1 MESPKTS
8 DGPADLARAAAV
20 WEEPVELTEEDV
32 SAKTQGFELPEAANC
47 SKPQTTPWSRAD
59 RFSQD
64 KRIRRKT
71 DKVILAILVWV
82 YFLQI
87 LDKSILGYGAVFGL
101 QEDTQLRGNQYSVV
115 GSIAAMAQ
123 LAWQPFSM
131 VLIVTVPHRVLM
143 PSLVLCWGAAQVGMA
158 ACRNYAGLLATRFL
172 LGLFEGGCLPLFSII
187 TSQWYRRAE
196 QPLRV
201 AAWYGTNGLATIV
214 ASSLSYG
221 LGHIPSETLKSWQ
234 MSVLP
239 SLPPSFYLLA
249 CALTWSPW
257 QNLPGGRAADHGVGA
272 VCVLEAGQR
281 HRVSALPDAA
291 RAAASAGAATDQ
303 PDGDGLARA
312 QMDAGG
318 GGGVRAQDVPVGGDE
333 PAAKHRRV
341 GGQRVRAADSARAGV
356 RQVHHDAAEHA
367 VRGDAGGGDPGVVVR
382 SAEDAI
388 EVGGAGG
395 DPGARGGWAG
405 GAVRAGGRAG
415 DDAGG
420 VGGRLLPAGLPVR
433 RQPADRGVDRGQH
446 GGHDEEGGVPVAV
459 QRGLVGGQHH
469 RPAAV
474 QPRRRAGLPAGPA
487 RRAGDVRRAGAGG
500 AGAGGQP
507 ACAECAA
514 PARTRGGRQA
524 SASARPVDAGTAR
537 GGRGRRA
544 RQPAAHQD
552 GVAGPDGPA
561 ERGLC
566 VHLLIRVL

>member
-8 DGPADLARAAAV
+8 DGPADLARAATV
-20 WEEPVELTEEDV
+20 WEEPVELTEED
-32 SAKTQGFELPEAANC
+32 
-47 SKPQTTPWSRAD
+47 
-59 RFSQD
+59 D

-234 MSVLP
+234 MS
-239 SLPPSFYLLA
+239 
-249 CALTWSPW
+249 
-257 QNLPGGRAADHGVGA
+257 NLPGGRAADHVVGA

-281 HRVSALPDAA
+281 HRVSALPDAT

-395 DPGARGGWAG
+395 DPGARGGRAG

-524 SASARPVDAGTAR
+524 SASARPVDAGTVR

-566 VHLLIRVL
+566 

>member
-32 SAKTQGFELPEAANC
+32 LAGQAHPAENGQGDSGHPRVGLFPADPGQIDPGVRRGVWAAGRHAAARQPVLGGGVDC
-47 SKPQTTPWSRAD
+47 GDGAAGVAAVLDGAHRHGAAPRAD
-59 RFSQD
+59 
-64 KRIRRKT
+64 
-71 DKVILAILVWV
+71 A
-82 YFLQI
+82 
-87 LDKSILGYGAVFGL
+87 
-101 QEDTQLRGNQYSVV
+101 
-115 GSIAAMAQ
+115 
-123 LAWQPFSM
+123 
-131 VLIVTVPHRVLM
+131 
-143 PSLVLCWGAAQVGMA
+143 SLVLCWGAAQVGMA

-524 SASARPVDAGTAR
+524 SASARPVDAGTVR

>member
-8 DGPADLARAAAV
+8 DGPADHAREPAV
-20 WEEPVELTEEDV
+20 WEEPVELTEED
-32 SAKTQGFELPEAANC
+32 
-47 SKPQTTPWSRAD
+47 
-59 RFSQD
+59 D

-234 MSVLP
+234 MSVPP
-239 SLPPSFYLLA
+239 SLCLLA
-249 CALTWSPW
+249 CALTWSSW
-257 QNLPGGRAADHGVGA
+257 QNLPGGRAADHGVGT

-281 HRVSALPDAA
+281 HRIRALLDAT

-312 QMDAGG
+312 QMAAGG

-333 PAAKHRRV
+333 PAAERRRV

-382 SAEDAI
+382 GAEDAT

-395 DPGARGGWAG
+395 DPGARGGRAG

-420 VGGRLLPAGLPVR
+420 GGGRLLPAGIPVR

-474 QPRRRAGLPAGPA
+474 QPRRRAGLPAGAA

-507 ACAECAA
+507 ARAECAA
-514 PARTRGGRQA
+514 PARTRGRGQA
-524 SASARPVDAGTAR
+524 GASARPLDAGTVR

-544 RQPAAHQD
+544 
-552 GVAGPDGPA
+552 
-561 ERGLC
+561 
-566 VHLLIRVL
+566 